1 MSFFYLPLS
10 SLYWSCMGDSREL
23 VHVCLCMCTN
33 LCVCLCARVPN
44 PRWREARQRIEFPAW
59 FNCDRSTY
67 HSPCLPG
74 KGKKK
79 AVTTVLHLSNGYSCR
94 TRSLLGVGAQIR
106 SELRVKPERE
116 WKARTD
122 PIRNT
127 RDPTCI
133 QGCSNAGPRALAHT
147 RDLTDSRRSTCELC
161 FSASFKKEFSS
172 FKIKGWIA
180 HTICGICVASTNP
193 SVHNMHIKGLTG
205 SKQKNINTSIM
216 LKHRLQ
222 SIDRCVI
229 SV

>member
-1 MSFFYLPLS
+1 MFA
-10 SLYWSCMGDSREL
+10 C
-23 VHVCLCMCTN
+23 VHVSPTPDGEKRGRGLSF
-33 LCVCLCARVPN
+33 LPDLIV
-44 PRWREARQRIEFPAW
+44 I
-59 FNCDRSTY
+59 DRHTTLLVY
-67 HSPCLPG
+67 QA

-127 RDPTCI
+127 HDPTCI